1 MIIVIAAE
9 IGGSWFVLRGE
20 MRASSN
26 KNDGR
31 FYALAECVDEAAAV
45 ELRNALNSEYDKE
58 I

>member
-20 MRASSN
+20 MRVSTN

-31 FYALAECVDEAAAV
+31 FHALAECVDEAAAV